1 MTHTHPQQKPEL
13 LAPAGSLEAFFAAME
28 FGADAV
34 YVGLKEFSARAK
46 AKNVNRDELERMI
59 GYAHARQRKVFLT
72 LNTLVKEKELSHL
85 IDVLAAVEAMGIDAV
100 ILQDMGAWRLV
111 KRHFP
116 GLEMHAST
124 QLTIHNVAGV
134 RMAERLGFSRAVLAR
149 ELSLE
154 EISVI
159 KRETNLDL
167 EHFIHGAHCF
177 SFSGQ
182 CSFSSWLGGMSGNR
196 GRCAQPCRRR
206 YHHKGKDGYYF
217 SPNDLSAIDLLPE
230 LSAAGIMSFKIEG
243 RMKSAE
249 YVANVIQAYRTVLDA
264 SQRDR
269 AAAIDT
275 AKELLKESFG
285 RQPTRGF
292 LPGNSPTDMV
302 NPGVHGAT
310 GRLIGSVD
318 RCEGGLL
325 SFVPRDSVHLGDR
338 LRIQPATD
346 KPGTAFTIRDLR
358 LADKPVNRANAGQR
372 VAVGSPPEKS
382 FRAGDRVYKVSS
394 GKAFNLSQSA
404 CRKRLESVTPGEAVV
419 DLAVAM
425 PTSERIELSAACQGL
440 SLARHYTVE
449 SFPAKERPLSHEVL
463 AKVFGKT
470 GQLPLTLGRLECG
483 PLPAVV
489 LPLSRLNAVRREFY
503 QELADLV
510 AGLQHEARTDHR
522 RQAMAD
528 LAPAGMS
535 PVATPCLAVALG
547 NLHDL
552 SLLKQQGVDELIL
565 PLSPGVGAKL
575 EANSRFI
582 IKSPEQILWDLPLA
596 IFDTEWP
603 AFQDE
608 VNRLIE
614 LGFRRFRLQN
624 IGQVLLFDGVD
635 GSLNGANGLS
645 LESGYRLFTTNS
657 QAAFAWCE
665 LGLSAAT
672 LYVEDD
678 RDNMAA
684 LLNRETQLPLAVT
697 VYASLPMMVSRIPL
711 RSVKPEYPLISD
723 RDEAYRVD
731 NRTGL
736 TVVRPEQDFSL
747 LGHLGELQKM
757 GCGRF
762 VVDLAHLGP
771 ASGEGRRVL
780 AAYGQDATLSG
791 TSTFNY
797 LQEMI

>member
-1 MTHTHPQQKPEL
+1 MTHKPTQQKPEL

-46 AKNVNRDELERMI
+46 AKNVNRDELERMV

-85 IDVLAAVEAMGIDAV
+85 IDVLAAVEAIGIDAV
-100 ILQDMGAWRLV
+100 ILQDMGVWRLAR
-111 KRHFP
+111 KHFP
-116 GLEMHAST
+116 GLELHAST
-124 QLTIHNVAGV
+124 QLTIHNAAGV

-149 ELSLE
+149 ELSLA
-154 EISVI
+154 EITVI
-159 KRETNLDL
+159 KRESSLDL
-167 EHFIHGAHCF
+167 EHFVHGAHCF

-182 CSFSSWLGGMSGNR
+182 CSFSSWLGGLSGNR

-206 YHHKGKDGYYF
+206 YHHNGKDGYYF

-230 LSAAGIMSFKIEG
+230 LTAAGVMSFKIEG

-275 AKELLKESFG
+275 AKEFLKESFG

-292 LPGNSPTDMV
+292 LPGNPPTDMV

-310 GRLIGSVD
+310 GRLIGSVE

-338 LRIQPATD
+338 LRVQPATD

-358 LADKPVNRANAGQR
+358 LADKPVNRVNAGQR
-372 VAVGSPPEKS
+372 ATVGSPPEKS
-382 FRAGDRVYKVSS
+382 FRAGDRIYKVSS

-404 CRKRLESVTPGEAVV
+404 CRKRLESVSPGEAVV
-419 DLAVAM
+419 DLVVAM
-425 PTSERIELSAACQGL
+425 PTPERVELSATCHGL

-449 SFPAKERPLSHEVL
+449 SFPATDRPLSHEVL

-503 QELADLV
+503 QELADLTV
-510 AGLQHEARTDHR
+510 ELQHESRTDHR
-522 RQAMAD
+522 RKAMAD
-528 LAPAGMS
+528 LVPAGTS
-535 PVATPCLAVALG
+535 PVVAPRLAVALG

-552 SLLKQQGVDELIL
+552 SLLKQEGVDELIL
-565 PLSPGVGAKL
+565 PLSSGAAAKI
-575 EANSRFI
+575 EASSRFA
-582 IKSPEQILWDLPLA
+582 IKTPERILWDLPLA
-596 IFDTEWP
+596 IFDADWP
-603 AFQDE
+603 AMQAE
-608 VNRLIE
+608 VNRLTE

-624 IGQVLLFDGVD
+624 IGQVMLFDGVE
-635 GSLNGANGLS
+635 GLS

-657 QAAFAWCE
+657 QAACAWHE

-678 RDNMAA
+678 RDNLGA
-684 LLNRETQLPLAVT
+684 LLNRETELPLAVT

-711 RSVKPEYPLISD
+711 RSVKPEHPLVSD

-736 TVVRPEQDFSL
+736 TVLRPEQDFSL
-747 LGHLGELQKM
+747 VGHLSELQKM

-762 VVDLAHLGP
+762 VVDLAHLGA
-771 ASGEGRRVL
+771 ASAEGRRVL

>member
-1 MTHTHPQQKPEL
+1 MTHNHTQQKPEL

-46 AKNVNRDELERMI
+46 AKNVNRDELERMV
-59 GYAHARQRKVFLT
+59 GYAHARQRRVFLT

-85 IDVLAAVEAMGIDAV
+85 IDVLAAVEAIGIDAV
-100 ILQDMGAWRLV
+100 ILQDMGVWRLAR
-111 KRHFP
+111 RHFP
-116 GLEMHAST
+116 GLELHAST
-124 QLTIHNVAGV
+124 QMTIHNAAGV
-134 RMAERLGFSRAVLAR
+134 HMAERLGFSRAVLAR

-154 EISVI
+154 EIAAI

-230 LSAAGIMSFKIEG
+230 LAAAGVMSFKIEG

-264 SQRDR
+264 SERER
-269 AAAIDT
+269 PAAIGT

-285 RQPTRGF
+285 RLPTRGF
-292 LPGNSPTDMV
+292 LPGTPPTDMV

-310 GRLIGSVD
+310 GRLIGTVEG
-318 RCEGGLL
+318 CQGGLL
-325 SFVPRDSVHLGDR
+325 SFLPRDPVHLGDR

-358 LADKPVNRANAGQR
+358 LAGKSASRAKGGER
-372 VAVGSPPEKS
+372 VAVGSPPGKS
-382 FRAGDRVYKVSS
+382 FRVGDRIYKVSS

-404 CRKRLESVTPGEAVV
+404 CRKRLESVSPGEAVV

-425 PTSERIELSAACQGL
+425 PTSERIELTAVCHGL

-449 SFPAKERPLSHEVL
+449 SFPATSRPLSHEVL

-483 PLPAVV
+483 PLPAGV

-510 AGLQHEARTDHR
+510 ESRQHEARTAHR

-528 LAPAGMS
+528 LVPVGTS
-535 PVATPCLAVALG
+535 PVAMPRLAVVLS

-552 SLLKQQGVDELIL
+552 SLLKQEGVDELIL
-565 PLSPGVGAKL
+565 PLSPGTCDKI
-575 EANSRFI
+575 EAGSRAI
-582 IKSPEQILWDLPLA
+582 IKTSERILWDLPLA
-596 IFDTEWP
+596 IFDKDWP
-603 AFQDE
+603 VFQME
-608 VNRLIE
+608 VNRLVKH
-614 LGFRRFRLQN
+614 GFRRFRLQN
-624 IGQVLLFDGVD
+624 IGQLMLFDG
-635 GSLNGANGLS
+635 NENLS
-645 LESGYRLFTTNS
+645 LESGYRLFSTNS
-657 QAAFAWCE
+657 QAVCSWRE

-678 RDNMAA
+678 RDNLAA
-684 LLNRETQLPLAVT
+684 VLNRKAGLPLTVT
-697 VYASLPMMVSRIPL
+697 VYANLPMMVSRIPL
-711 RSVKPEYPLISD
+711 SGVKPDRPLVSD
-723 RDEAYRVD
+723 RDEAYKVD
-731 NRTGL
+731 DRTGL

-747 LGHLGELQKM
+747 VGHLGELQKM
-757 GCGRF
+757 GCRRF
-762 VVDLAHLGP
+762 VVDLAHLG
-771 ASGEGRRVL
+771 ASSAGGRRVL
-780 AAYGQDATLSG
+780 AAYGQDVALSG

-797 LQEMI
+797 LLEMI

>member
-1 MTHTHPQQKPEL
+1 MTHDHTQHKPEL

-46 AKNVNRDELERMI
+46 AKNVNRDELERMV
-59 GYAHARQRKVFLT
+59 GYAHARQRRVFLT

-85 IDVLAAVEAMGIDAV
+85 IDVLAAVEAIGIDAV
-100 ILQDMGAWRLV
+100 ILQDLGVWRLIR
-111 KRHFP
+111 RHFP

-124 QLTIHNVAGV
+124 QLTIHNAAGV

-154 EISVI
+154 EIAAI
-159 KRETNLDL
+159 KRETRLDL

-182 CSFSSWLGGMSGNR
+182 CSFSSWLGGLSGNR

-206 YHHKGKDGYYF
+206 YHHKDKDGYYF

-230 LSAAGIMSFKIEG
+230 LAAAGVMSFKIEG

-264 SQRDR
+264 QELDR
-269 AAAIDT
+269 TAAIDA

-292 LPGNSPTDMV
+292 LPGNPPVDMV

-310 GRLIGSVD
+310 GRLIGTVE

-325 SFVPRDSVHLGDR
+325 SFVPRDPVHLGDR
-338 LRIQPATD
+338 LRVQPATD
-346 KPGTAFTIRDLR
+346 RPGTAFTIRDLR
-358 LADKPVNRANAGQR
+358 LADKSVNRVNGGQR
-372 VAVGSPPEKS
+372 VAVGAPPDKS
-382 FRAGDRVYKVSS
+382 FRPGDRIYKVSS

-404 CRKRLESVTPGEAVV
+404 CRKRLESVSPGAAVV
-419 DLAVAM
+419 DLVVAM
-425 PTSERIELSAACQGL
+425 PTPERIELRAACHGL
-440 SLARHYTVE
+440 SLERHYSVE
-449 SFPAKERPLSHEVL
+449 SFPATDRPLSHEVL

-470 GQLPLTLGRLECG
+470 GQLPLALGRLACG

-503 QELADLV
+503 QELADQV
-510 AGLQHEARTDHR
+510 AGLQHAARTDHR

-528 LAPAGMS
+528 LAAAGSS
-535 PVATPCLAVALG
+535 PVAVPCLAVALG

-552 SLLKQQGVDELIL
+552 SLLKQEGVDALIL
-565 PLSPGVGAKL
+565 PLSPGAAVKL
-575 EANSRFI
+575 EAGSRFAV
-582 IKSPEQILWDLPLA
+582 KAPERILWDLPLA
-596 IFDTEWP
+596 IFDTDWP

-608 VNRLIE
+608 VNRLLA

-624 IGQVLLFDGVD
+624 LGQMILFDGVE
-635 GSLNGANGLS
+635 GLS

-657 QAAFAWCE
+657 QAACAWSE

-678 RDNMAA
+678 RDNLGA
-684 LLNRETQLPLAVT
+684 LLNRKTELPLAVT
-697 VYASLPMMVSRIPL
+697 VYANLPMMVSRIPL
-711 RSVKPEYPLISD
+711 RSVRPEHPLISD

-757 GCGRF
+757 GCSRF
-762 VVDLAHLGP
+762 VIDLAHLGA
-771 ASGEGRRVL
+771 ASAEGRRVL
-780 AAYGQDATLSG
+780 SAYKQDAVVAG

-797 LQEMI
+797 LQEMV

>member
-1 MTHTHPQQKPEL
+1 MTHVHTPQKIEL

-46 AKNVNRDELERMI
+46 AKNVNRDELERMV

-85 IDVLAAVEAMGIDAV
+85 IDVLAAVEAIGVDAV
-100 ILQDMGAWRLV
+100 ILQDMGVWRLA

-116 GLEMHAST
+116 GIELHAST
-124 QLTIHNVAGV
+124 QLTIHNAAGV
-134 RMAERLGFSRAVLAR
+134 KMAERLGFSRAVLAR
-149 ELSLE
+149 ELSLK

-159 KRETNLDL
+159 KSETSLDL

-177 SFSGQ
+177 SLSGQ
-182 CSFSSWLGGMSGNR
+182 CSFSSWLGGLSGNR

-217 SPNDLSAIDLLPE
+217 SPNDLSAIELLPE
-230 LSAAGIMSFKIEG
+230 LADAGVMSFKIEG

-249 YVANVIQAYRTVLDA
+249 YVAKVVEAYRTVLDA
-264 SQRDR
+264 SEHERST
-269 AAAIDT
+269 AIVT
-275 AKELLKESFG
+275 AKELLKDSFG

-292 LPGNSPTDMV
+292 LPGNTPTDIV

-310 GRLIGSVD
+310 GRLIGSVAQ
-318 RCEGGLL
+318 CQGGLL
-325 SFVPRDSVHLGDR
+325 TFVSRDPIHLGDR

-358 LADKPVNRANAGQR
+358 LAGKEVTRANSGER
-372 VAVGSPPEKS
+372 VAVGCPPDKS
-382 FRAGDRVYKVSS
+382 FRAGDRVFKVSA
-394 GKAFNLSQSA
+394 GQAFNLSQSA
-404 CRKRLESVTPGEAVV
+404 CRKRLESVTPGKAVI
-419 DLAVAM
+419 DLSIHM
-425 PTSERIELSAACQGL
+425 PTSDRIELIAACHGL
-440 SLARHYTVE
+440 SLARNFSVE
-449 SFPAKERPLSHEVL
+449 TFPAKDRPLSQGVL

-470 GQLPLTLGRLECG
+470 GQLPLALGPLECG

-503 QELADLV
+503 QELAELLE
-510 AGLQHEARTDHR
+510 ARQHEARTDHR

-528 LAPAGMS
+528 LAPAGTAPVS
-535 PVATPCLAVALG
+535 PPRFAVASS

-552 SLLKQQGVDELIL
+552 SLLKQKGVHELIL
-565 PLSPGVGAKL
+565 PLAPGCSNKLGAGGRTAKHT
-575 EANSRFI
+575 
-582 IKSPEQILWDLPLA
+582 EQVLWDLPLV
-596 IFDTEWP
+596 IFDADWS
-603 AFQDE
+603 AFQAE
-608 VNRLIE
+608 IKLLTE
-614 LGFRRFRLQN
+614 AGFKRFRLQN
-624 IGQVLLFDGVD
+624 LSQLFLFDGMQ
-635 GSLNGANGLS
+635 GLL

-657 QAAFAWCE
+657 QAALGWRE
-665 LGLSAAT
+665 LGLSGAT

-678 RDNMAA
+678 RENFSA
-684 LLNRETQLPLAVT
+684 LLNRETGLPLTITA
-697 VYASLPMMVSRIPL
+697 YANLPMMTSRIPL
-711 RSVKPEYPLISD
+711 KGVKSDQPIVSD

-731 NRTGL
+731 QRSGL

-747 LGHLGELQKM
+747 IGHLAELHKM
-757 GCGRF
+757 GCRRF
-762 VVDLAHLGP
+762 VVDLSHLG
-771 ASGEGRRVL
+771 ASSAEARRVL
-780 AAYGQDATLSG
+780 AACEQDEPLPG
-791 TSTFNY
+791 TSNFNY

>member
-1 MTHTHPQQKPEL
+1 MMQAHLQQKPEL

-100 ILQDMGAWRLV
+100 ILQDMGVWRLV

-124 QLTIHNVAGV
+124 QLTIHNAAGV

-154 EISVI
+154 EIAVI
-159 KRETNLDL
+159 KRETSLDL

-230 LSAAGIMSFKIEG
+230 LAAAGIMSFKIEG

-264 SQRDR
+264 SNRDR
-269 AAAIDT
+269 GAAIDT

-292 LPGNSPTDMV
+292 LPGNVPTDMV
-302 NPGVHGAT
+302 NPSVHGAT
-310 GRLIGSVD
+310 GRLIGTVE

-325 SFVPRDSVHLGDR
+325 TFVSRDPVHLGDR

-358 LADKPVNRANAGQR
+358 LANKSVNRANAGQR

-394 GKAFNLSQSA
+394 GRAFNLSQSA
-404 CRKRLESVTPGEAVV
+404 CRKRLESVSPGEAVV
-419 DLAVAM
+419 DLTFAM
-425 PTSERIELSAACQGL
+425 PTSERIELNAACQGL
-440 SLARHYTVE
+440 SLTRHYTVE

-470 GQLPLTLGRLECG
+470 GQLPLALGRLECG

-503 QELADLV
+503 QELAELV
-510 AGLQHEARTDHR
+510 AGLQHEALTDHR

-535 PVATPCLAVALG
+535 PVAVPCLAVALG

-552 SLLKQQGVDELIL
+552 SLLKQEGVDELIL
-565 PLSPGVGAKL
+565 PLSPGAGAKL
-575 EANSRFI
+575 EASSRFVL
-582 IKSPEQILWDLPLA
+582 KAPERILWDLPLA
-596 IFDTEWP
+596 IFDAEWP
-603 AFQDE
+603 ALQDE
-608 VNRLIE
+608 VNRLLE

-624 IGQVLLFDGVD
+624 ISQMLLFDGVD
-635 GSLNGANGLS
+635 GLS

-657 QAAFAWCE
+657 QAAFAWRE

-678 RDNMAA
+678 RDNLAA
-684 LLNRETQLPLAVT
+684 LLNRETQLPLTVT

-711 RSVKPEYPLISD
+711 RSVKPEHPLISD

-747 LGHLGELQKM
+747 LGYLGELQKM

-771 ASGEGRRVL
+771 ASVEGRRVL
-780 AAYGQDATLSG
+780 AAYGQDATMSR

>member
-1 MTHTHPQQKPEL
+1 MTHKPTQQKPEL

-46 AKNVNRDELERMI
+46 AKNVNRDELERMV

-85 IDVLAAVEAMGIDAV
+85 IDVLAAVEAIGIDAV
-100 ILQDMGAWRLV
+100 ILQDMGVWRLAR
-111 KRHFP
+111 KHFP
-116 GLEMHAST
+116 GLELHAST
-124 QLTIHNVAGV
+124 QLTIHNAAGV
-134 RMAERLGFSRAVLAR
+134 QMAERLGFSRAVLAR
-149 ELSLE
+149 ELSLA
-154 EISVI
+154 EIAAI
-159 KRETNLDL
+159 KCATNLDL
-167 EHFIHGAHCF
+167 EHFVHGAHCF

-182 CSFSSWLGGMSGNR
+182 CSFSSWLGGLSGNR

-230 LSAAGIMSFKIEG
+230 LTAAGVMSFKIEG

-264 SQRDR
+264 TERDR
-269 AAAIDT
+269 TTAIDT

-292 LPGNSPTDMV
+292 LPGNPPTDMV

-310 GRLIGSVD
+310 GRLIGSVE
-318 RCEGGLL
+318 RCEAGLL
-325 SFVPRDSVHLGDR
+325 SFVPRDALHLGDR
-338 LRIQPATD
+338 LRVQPATD

-358 LADKPVNRANAGQR
+358 LAEKPVNRVNAGQR
-372 VAVGSPPEKS
+372 VSVGSPPDKS
-382 FRAGDRVYKVSS
+382 FRAGDRIYKVSS

-404 CRKRLESVTPGEAVV
+404 CRKRLESVSPGEAVV
-419 DLAVAM
+419 DLVVAM
-425 PTSERIELSAACQGL
+425 PTAERIELSAACHGL

-449 SFPAKERPLSHEVL
+449 SFPATDRPLSHEVL

-510 AGLQHEARTDHR
+510 VELQNESRTDHR
-522 RQAMAD
+522 RFAMAD
-528 LAPAGMS
+528 LAPAGT
-535 PVATPCLAVALG
+535 PPLQTPCLTVALG

-552 SLLKQQGVDELIL
+552 SLLKQEGVDALIL
-565 PLSPGVGAKL
+565 PLVPGGGAKL
-575 EANSRFI
+575 EASSRFAL
-582 IKSPEQILWDLPLA
+582 KDPQRILWDLPLA

-603 AFQDE
+603 AMQTA
-608 VNRLIE
+608 VNRLVAY
-614 LGFRRFRLQN
+614 GFRRFRLQN
-624 IGQVLLFDGVD
+624 LGQMMLFDDVND
-635 GSLNGANGLS
+635 LS

-657 QAAFAWCE
+657 QAACAWRE
-665 LGLSAAT
+665 MGLSAAT

-678 RDNMAA
+678 RDNIGA
-684 LLNRETQLPLAVT
+684 LLNRETGLPLTVT
-697 VYASLPMMVSRIPL
+697 AYASLPMMVSRIPL
-711 RSVKPEYPLISD
+711 RSVKPEHPLVSD

-731 NRTGL
+731 NRSGL
-736 TVVRPEQDFSL
+736 TVLRPEQDFSL
-747 LGHLGELQKM
+747 IGHLSELQKM
-757 GCGRF
+757 GCSRF
-762 VVDLAHLGP
+762 VVDLAHLGSTS
-771 ASGEGRRVL
+771 AEGRRVL

>member
-1 MTHTHPQQKPEL
+1 MTHNQVPQKPEL

-46 AKNVNRDELERMI
+46 AKNVNRDELERMV
-59 GYAHARQRKVFLT
+59 GYAHARQRRVFLT

-85 IDVLAAVEAMGIDAV
+85 IDVLAAVEAIGIDAV
-100 ILQDMGAWRLV
+100 ILQDLGVWRLAR
-111 KRHFP
+111 RHFP
-116 GLEMHAST
+116 GLELHAST
-124 QLTIHNVAGV
+124 QLTIHNAAGV
-134 RMAERLGFSRAVLAR
+134 SMAELLGFSRAVLAR
-149 ELSLE
+149 ELSLA
-154 EISVI
+154 EIAVI
-159 KRETNLDL
+159 KSTTNLDL
-167 EHFIHGAHCF
+167 EHFVHGAHCF
-177 SFSGQ
+177 SLSGQ

-206 YHHKGKDGYYF
+206 YHHKDKDGYYF

-230 LSAAGIMSFKIEG
+230 LAAAGVMSFKIEG

-264 SQRDR
+264 SERDR
-269 AAAIDT
+269 AGAIAT

-292 LPGNSPTDMV
+292 LPGSSPTDMV

-310 GRLIGSVD
+310 GRLIGSVA

-325 SFVPRDSVHLGDR
+325 SFVPRDPVHLGDR

-358 LADKPVNRANAGQR
+358 LAEKPVNRANAGQR
-372 VAVGSPPEKS
+372 IAVGIPPDKS
-382 FRAGDRVYKVSS
+382 FRVGDRVYKVSA

-404 CRKRLESVTPGEAVV
+404 CHKRLENVSPGEAVV
-419 DLAVAM
+419 ELVFSM
-425 PTSERIELSAACQGL
+425 PTPERIEVTAACHGL

-449 SFPAKERPLSHEVL
+449 SFPATDRPLSHEVL

-470 GQLPLTLGRLECG
+470 GQLPLVLGRLECG
-483 PLPAVV
+483 QLPAVI

-510 AGLQHEARTDHR
+510 AGRQHEARTDHR

-528 LAPAGMS
+528 LVPAGSS
-535 PVATPCLAVALG
+535 PSAAPRLAVALG

-552 SLLKQQGVDELIL
+552 SLLKQEGVDELIL
-565 PLSPGVGAKL
+565 PLSPEACAKIS
-575 EANSRFI
+575 AVSRAA
-582 IKSPEQILWDLPLA
+582 IKTPERILWDLPLA
-596 IFDTEWP
+596 IFDEAWP
-603 AFQDE
+603 AFKAE
-608 VNRLIE
+608 ISRLIE
-614 LGFRRFRLQN
+614 SGFRRFRLQN
-624 IGQVLLFDGVD
+624 IGQLILFDG
-635 GSLNGANGLS
+635 AEGLA

-657 QAAFAWCE
+657 QAACAWRE

-678 RDNMAA
+678 RDNLAA
-684 LLNRETQLPLAVT
+684 VLNRETELPLAVT
-697 VYASLPMMVSRIPL
+697 VYANLPMMVSRIPL
-711 RSVKPEYPLISD
+711 RSVKPEHPLVSD
-723 RDEAYRVD
+723 RDEAYRVE

-747 LGHLGELQKM
+747 VGHLSELQKM
-757 GCGRF
+757 GCSRF
-762 VVDLAHLGP
+762 IVDLAHLG
-771 ASGEGRRVL
+771 ATSAEGRRVL
-780 AAYGQDATLSG
+780 AAFAQDAILPG

-797 LQEMI
+797 LQEMV

>member
-1 MTHTHPQQKPEL
+1 MHNLTQQKPEL

-46 AKNVNRDELERMI
+46 AKNVNRDELERMV
-59 GYAHARQRKVFLT
+59 GYAHARQRRVFLT

-85 IDVLAAVEAMGIDAV
+85 IDVLAAVEAIGIDAV
-100 ILQDMGAWRLV
+100 IIQDLGVWRLV

-116 GLEMHAST
+116 GLKMHAST
-124 QLTIHNVAGV
+124 QLTIHNAAGV

-149 ELSLE
+149 ELSLA
-154 EISVI
+154 EIAAI
-159 KRETNLDL
+159 KRETSLDL
-167 EHFIHGAHCF
+167 EHFVHGAHCF
-177 SFSGQ
+177 SLSGQ

-206 YHHKGKDGYYF
+206 YHHKGKDGYHF
-217 SPNDLSAIDLLPE
+217 SPNDLSAIDLLSE
-230 LSAAGIMSFKIEG
+230 LTAAGVMSFKIEG

-264 SQRDR
+264 TERDR
-269 AAAIDT
+269 PVALDT

-285 RQPTRGF
+285 RLPTRGF
-292 LPGNSPTDMV
+292 LPGNPPTDMV

-310 GRLIGSVD
+310 GRLIGNVE

-325 SFVPRDSVHLGDR
+325 SFVPRDAVHLGDR

-358 LADKPVNRANAGQR
+358 LAEKPVNRANAGQR
-372 VAVGSPPEKS
+372 VAVGAPPEKN
-382 FRAGDRVYKVSS
+382 FHAGDRVYKVSS
-394 GKAFNLSQSA
+394 GKAFSLSQSA
-404 CRKRLESVTPGEAVV
+404 CQKRLESVSPGEAVV
-419 DLAVAM
+419 DLCVAM
-425 PTSERIELSAACQGL
+425 PTPERIELSAACHGL
-440 SLARHYTVE
+440 ALARHYTVE
-449 SFPAKERPLSHEVL
+449 SFPATERPLSHEVL

-470 GQLPLTLGRLECG
+470 GQFPLALGRLECG

-510 AGLQHEARTDHR
+510 ATLQHESRTDHR

-535 PVATPCLAVALG
+535 AKVAPCLAVVLG

-552 SLLKQQGVDELIL
+552 SLLKQEGVDELIL

-575 EANSRFI
+575 ESSSRAA
-582 IKSPEQILWDLPLA
+582 IKTPQRIVWDLPLA
-596 IFDTEWP
+596 IFDADWP
-603 AFQDE
+603 AFQSE
-608 VNRLIE
+608 VDRL
-614 LGFRRFRLQN
+614 LASGFRRFRLQN
-624 IGQVLLFDGVD
+624 IGQLMLFE
-635 GSLNGANGLS
+635 GAEGLS

-657 QAAFAWCE
+657 QAACAWRE

-672 LYVEDD
+672 LFVEDD
-678 RDNMAA
+678 RDNLAA
-684 LLNRETQLPLAVT
+684 LLNRETQLPLVVT
-697 VYASLPMMVSRIPL
+697 AYASLPMMVSRIPL
-711 RSVKPEYPLISD
+711 RSVKPEHPLISD
-723 RDEAYRVD
+723 RDEAYRVE

-762 VVDLAHLGP
+762 VLDLAHVGA
-771 ASGEGRRVL
+771 ASVEGRRVL
-780 AAYGQDATLSG
+780 TAYGQDAPVPG

>member
-1 MTHTHPQQKPEL
+1 MTQEHEHNNHAQPKPEL

-46 AKNVNRDELERMI
+46 AKNVNRDELERMV
-59 GYAHARQRKVFLT
+59 GYAHARQRRVFLT

-85 IDVLAAVEAMGIDAV
+85 IDILAAVEAIGIDAV
-100 ILQDMGAWRLV
+100 ILQDLGVWRLAR
-111 KRHFP
+111 RHFP
-116 GLEMHAST
+116 GLELHAST
-124 QLTIHNVAGV
+124 QLTIHNAAGV

-149 ELSLE
+149 ELSLA
-154 EISVI
+154 EIAAI
-159 KRETNLDL
+159 KRETSLDL

-177 SFSGQ
+177 SLSGQ

-230 LSAAGIMSFKIEG
+230 LAAAGVMSFKIEG

-249 YVANVIQAYRTVLDA
+249 YVANVIQAYRMVLDA
-264 SQRDR
+264 AERER
-269 AAAIDT
+269 PAAID
-275 AKELLKESFG
+275 AGKELLKESFG

-292 LPGNSPTDMV
+292 LPGDSAADMV

-310 GRLIGSVD
+310 GRLIGSVE
-318 RCEGGLL
+318 RCEAGLL
-325 SFVPRDSVHLGDR
+325 AFVPRDPVHLGDR

-346 KPGTAFTIRDLR
+346 KPGAAFTIRDLR
-358 LADKPVNRANAGQR
+358 LGDKPVNRANAGQR
-372 VAVGSPPEKS
+372 VAVGAPPDNS
-382 FRAGDRVYKVSS
+382 FRLGDRIYKVSS

-404 CRKRLESVTPGEAVV
+404 CRKRLESVSPGEAVV
-419 DLAVAM
+419 DLAIAM
-425 PTSERIELSAACQGL
+425 PTADRIEVTAACHGL
-440 SLARHYTVE
+440 SLARHYTLE
-449 SFPAKERPLSHEVL
+449 SFPATDRPLSHEVL

-470 GQLPLTLGRLECG
+470 GQLPLVLGHLECG
-483 PLPAVV
+483 PLPAVI

-510 AGLQHEARTDHR
+510 AGRQHEARTDHR
-522 RQAMAD
+522 RKAMAD
-528 LAPAGMS
+528 LAPAGTS
-535 PVATPCLAVALG
+535 PVATPRLAVALG

-552 SLLKQQGVDELIL
+552 SLLKQEGVDELIL
-565 PLSPGVGAKL
+565 PLSP
-575 EANSRFI
+575 EAGSRV
-582 IKSPEQILWDLPLA
+582 SAVSRTAVRTPEKILWDLPLA
-596 IFDTEWP
+596 IFDDDWP
-603 AFQDE
+603 AFQAE
-608 VNRLIE
+608 INILIAS
-614 LGFRRFRLQN
+614 GFRRFRLQN
-624 IGQVLLFDGVD
+624 IGQLMLFTGTE
-635 GSLNGANGLS
+635 GLA

-657 QAAFAWCE
+657 QAACAWRE

-678 RDNMAA
+678 RDNLTAV
-684 LLNRETQLPLAVT
+684 LNRETGLPLAVT
-697 VYASLPMMVSRIPL
+697 VYANLPMMVSRIPL
-711 RSVKPEYPLISD
+711 RSVKAEHPLVSD

-731 NRTGL
+731 NRGGL

-757 GCGRF
+757 GCSRF
-762 VVDLAHLGP
+762 IVDLAHLG
-771 ASGEGRRVL
+771 ATSAESRRVL
-780 AAYGQDATLSG
+780 AAFAQDAPLAG